1 MLLEVIEAVKE
12 LMQNTNYASYSY
24 LAIQAGHTPSQKT
37 VNARKEGMYKGKS
50 IFSHLKGKAVNNYSQ
65 FWK

>member
-12 LMQNTNYASYSY
+12 SVKNTNYASYSY

-37 VNARKEGMYKGKS
+37 VNARKEEMYQGKS
-50 IFSHLKGKAVNNYSQ
+50 ISSHLKGKAVNNYSQ